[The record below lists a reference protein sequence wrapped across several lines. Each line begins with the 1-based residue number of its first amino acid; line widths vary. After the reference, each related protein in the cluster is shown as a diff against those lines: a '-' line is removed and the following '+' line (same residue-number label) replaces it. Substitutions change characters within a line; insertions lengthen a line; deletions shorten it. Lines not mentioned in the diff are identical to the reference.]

1 MNIKSRLPPIFYV
14 YIFHIKII
22 ANKESIID
30 CLRKPEEKK
39 DASDDHVKD
48 HNIED
53 EINEMDDESND
64 HENIKSPCQVNDPSS
79 SRKMN

>member
-1 MNIKSRLPPIFYV
+1 MNIKCRLPQIFYV
-14 YIFHIKII
+14 YIIHIYII

-30 CLRKPEEKK
+30 CLRKPEEKR
-39 DASDDHVKD
+39 DGSDEHVKD

-64 HENIKSPCQVNDPSS
+64 
-79 SRKMN
+79 